1 MASKDIDLKAVA
13 RETRLVAATR
23 QFSEHG
29 VVNPAVYHAS
39 TILFPSVEAF
49 FDRKSQRYSYG
60 RSGTPTSE
68 ALATAVAAL
77 EGGYRTKLCSSGLSA
92 ITTALLSFLKAG
104 DHLLITDSV
113 YEPARNFCTRML
125 SDLGVEVTFYDPL
138 IGAGIAALIEP
149 NTRLVYMESP
159 GSLTFEMQD
168 VPAIAAAAHAGGALA
183 AIDNTWSAGY
193 DFDAFA
199 HGCDIAVQ
207 AGTKYLVGHSDAML
221 GTVTTTE
228 EAWPQL
234 HAGWRLLG
242 QCAGPDDIYLT
253 LRGIRTLDVRLA
265 RHMQNALAVAAWLKA
280 RPEVAEVLYPA
291 LPGAP
296 GHDIWKRDFSGAS
309 GLFTVLLQPCSK
321 EALAAML
328 NGLALFGMGASWGGY
343 ESLVVPFTPF
353 SHRDVTTLDVP
364 GPAFRLHIGLENPA
378 DLIADLDGG
387 FARLNATRS

>member
-1 MASKDIDLKAVA
+1 
-13 RETRLVAATR
+13 
-23 QFSEHG
+23 
-29 VVNPAVYHAS
+29 
-39 TILFPSVEAF
+39 
-49 FDRKSQRYSYG
+49 
-60 RSGTPTSE
+60 
-68 ALATAVAAL
+68 
-77 EGGYRTKLCSSGLSA
+77 
-92 ITTALLSFLKAG
+92 
-104 DHLLITDSV
+104 
-113 YEPARNFCTRML
+113 
-125 SDLGVEVTFYDPL
+125 
-138 IGAGIAALIEP
+138 
-149 NTRLVYMESP
+149 
-159 GSLTFEMQD
+159 
-168 VPAIAAAAHAGGALA
+168 
-183 AIDNTWSAGY
+183 
-193 DFDAFA
+193 
-199 HGCDIAVQ
+199 
-207 AGTKYLVGHSDAML
+207 ML